1 MPFYNRSN
9 GDVFAIENATEQIT
23 NRHMCVHGFYWPIHS
38 PLIVFL
44 LLILAANGIEIIL
57 MAWKET
63 LRTVSNMFLVS
74 LAVSD
79 FLFGLVGIPLYIMC
93 SLGISFKACV
103 SSVLVVRFTTIS
115 SVFHLLVIA
124 CDRYAIIVHSMTYHQ
139 RLTKPRATVLITF
152 IWSLAFL
159 SSFIQLS
166 WYNFSSKSLAIKDG
180 KFQFDRVYLLFLLV
194 VFLFIPLLSMLL
206 AYSHILLISLR
217 HIFDV
222 RRRQR
227 NLDQRL
233 APIVHDLRGTF
244 ILATMMLIFIGCWL
258 PFFLQ
263 MLQAHIPEEFFAI
276 NQYWSFCVIIYLR
289 FIPPLTNPLLCAF
302 CKRDFRRAWSSLIR
316 QPRWPSPANLYS
328 LPSFSGARDKTTST
342 VNDAT
347 CSERPNIIQH
357 SPGLWTELPWG
368 TNLTFPNSM
377 WKEFFMET
385 TPYCVLSFVNITT
398 DKCKS
403 ALFACIKNLP
413 KSLSESKSKATY

>member
-1 MPFYNRSN
+1 MPFYNGSN
-9 GDVFAIENATEQIT
+9 EEVFATENATEVTNFSSPEQIT
-23 NRHMCVHGFYWPIHS
+23 ISPMCTRGFYWPIHS
-38 PLIVFL
+38 PLIAFL
-44 LLILAANGIEIIL
+44 LLILAANGIEIVL

-79 FLFGLVGIPLYIMC
+79 FLFGLVGIPLYIIC
-93 SLGISFKACV
+93 SLEISFKACV
-103 SSVLVVRFTTIS
+103 SSVLVVRFTAIS

-166 WYNFSSKSLAIKDG
+166 WYNVSSNSLTITEG
-180 KFQFDRVYLLFLLV
+180 KVQFDRVYLLFVLV
-194 VFLFIPLLSMLL
+194 VFLLMPLLSMLL

-217 HIFDV
+217 HIFAV

-263 MLQAHIPEEFFAI
+263 MLQDHIPEKFFVI
-276 NQYWSFCVIIYLR
+276 NQNWGFCVIIYLR

-316 QPRWPSPANLYS
+316 QPWWPSPANLYS
-328 LPSFSGARDKTTST
+328 LPSFSGARDRTTST

-347 CSERPNIIQH
+347 CSERPNSI
-357 SPGLWTELPWG
+357 
-368 TNLTFPNSM
+368 
-377 WKEFFMET
+377 
-385 TPYCVLSFVNITT
+385 
-398 DKCKS
+398 
-403 ALFACIKNLP
+403 
-413 KSLSESKSKATY
+413 